1 MSVIRNLQF
10 ISFKDLD
17 QISGSFTL
25 HIARSGPHIP
35 LVQLNP
41 CIQSKQMHFKSEK
54 DVDYL
59 SFH

>member
-17 QISGSFTL
+17 QISGS
-25 HIARSGPHIP
+25 
-35 LVQLNP
+35 
-41 CIQSKQMHFKSEK
+41 KQMHYKSEK